1 MSFYSSIS
9 KNKNHLHDRVLVL
22 LEKNENLHFP
32 IHTIIVTGSSA
43 RISETFISIQ
53 FQLNK
58 ILKIKNL
65 STNSSFNNTE
75 VQHNKNVSN
84 LRFDLLYF
92 DT

>member
-1 MSFYSSIS
+1 MAGFWF
-9 KNKNHLHDRVLVL
+9 R

-32 IHTIIVTGSSA
+32 IHTINVTGSSA

-53 FQLNK
+53 FQPNK

-75 VQHNKNVSN
+75 VQHNKNVCN